1 MVCQRDNTNFSP
13 RRSPGQETVTQ
24 FPRGHFDG
32 RSIRPRVSTDIGPT
46 GDKRQAEPF
55 GRAFHKTFVGIAGP
69 AAKLVVEMGRRQPPT
84 MCRRQPRQEVQQGHR
99 IQPAGN
105 RDHHGA
111 AIAKKPLR
119 ANGPLNPLRQI
130 AHAAMLCMPARRGN
144 VLCPAKPGPLR
155 SVPKLLISGRAA
167 LTLPHMANTS
177 LSELIPVLQVAIG
190 PVILI
195 SGVGLLL
202 LTLTN
207 RYGRAIDRSRQLVQE
222 MGSLAG
228 GERERLAR
236 QVEILYRRAR
246 LIQVS
251 VIMAAICLLLVTV
264 LISVLFFTALF
275 KLEDGLL
282 VTIIF
287 IACMASLIVSLLAFI
302 REVQLSL
309 HALKLELEHV
319 RKV

>member
-1 MVCQRDNTNFSP
+1 MRA
-13 RRSPGQETVTQ
+13 GQSGQYLV
-24 FPRGHFDG
+24 PASVAIRG
-32 RSIRPRVSTDIGPT
+32 S
-46 GDKRQAEPF
+46 
-55 GRAFHKTFVGIAGP
+55 
-69 AAKLVVEMGRRQPPT
+69 L
-84 MCRRQPRQEVQQGHR
+84 
-99 IQPAGN
+99 
-105 RDHHGA
+105 
-111 AIAKKPLR
+111 
-119 ANGPLNPLRQI
+119 
-130 AHAAMLCMPARRGN
+130 
-144 VLCPAKPGPLR
+144 
-155 SVPKLLISGRAA
+155 PKLLISPPPE
-167 LTLPHMANTS
+167 LTLPRMANTT

-207 RYGRAIDRSRQLVQE
+207 RYGRAIDRSRQLTQE
-222 MGSLAG
+222 MGGLAG

-251 VIMAAICLLLVTV
+251 VIMAAICLLLVAV

-282 VTIIF
+282 IAIIF